1 MKLQGNDKYVKAGVT
16 VFLTVLALI
25 VCYFILLRIDA
36 LSGIFHKIIRILKS
50 FLYGGVLAY
59 LLTPVCRRLERLLDR
74 LFRGKNKK
82 LSAGLAV
89 AVSLLL
95 GIVVMGLIIMIVI
108 PQVWDSIVSLANVLP
123 GQLKDAYEKLYAK
136 LEDVPDVQNWVKDV
150 SEQTIA
156 RLETWSKTDLLP
168 TATTLL
174 GDIASYMSN
183 IFVVFKDALLGI
195 VISVYLLA
203 TRRKFTAQGKLLL
216 RGIFS
221 PVWVDRIEGEV
232 RYIDRMFNGFFM
244 GKLVDSALIGIL
256 CFIGCLALRLPSAP
270 LISVIVGITN
280 IIPMFGPFIGA
291 VPCTLL
297 LLLENP
303 IHALTFVIFLVILQ
317 QLDGN
322 LIGPRIMGNT
332 TGLSGF
338 WVTFAIVLFGGIWGL
353 TGMLVGVPLLAVLY
367 DLIRRLVYRS
377 LRKRDQE
384 QMIIAY
390 NADFHPD
397 PAAAQK
403 RLGTLKIGK
412 KKKKS

>member
-1 MKLQGNDKYVKAGVT
+1 MKLQGNDKYVKIGVT
-16 VFLTVLALI
+16 AFLTVLALI
-25 VCYFILLRIDA
+25 VCFFVLLRMDT
-36 LSGIFHKIIRILKS
+36 LTGVFHKIIRILKS

-59 LLTPVCRRLERLLDR
+59 LLTPVCRKLEKGLDR
-74 LFRGKNKK
+74 LFRGKSKK
-82 LSAGLAV
+82 ISAGLAV
-89 AVSLLL
+89 AFSLLL

-108 PQVWDSIVSLANVLP
+108 PQVWDSVVSLANVLP

-136 LEDVPDVQNWVKDV
+136 LEDLPDVQKWVKDV

-174 GDIASYMSN
+174 GDIATYMSN
-183 IFVVFKDALLGI
+183 IFVVFKDVLLGI

-203 TRRKFTAQGKLLL
+203 TRRKFSAQGKLLL
-216 RGIFS
+216 RGVFS
-221 PVWVDRIEGEV
+221 PLWVERIEGEL

-244 GKLVDSALIGIL
+244 GKLLDSVLIGIL

-270 LISVIVGITN
+270 LIAVIVGITN

-367 DLIRRLVYRS
+367 DLVRRLVYRS
-377 LRKRDQE
+377 LRKRGQD
-384 QMIIAY
+384 QMIVAY
-390 NADFHPD
+390 NADFHSERSASPK
-397 PAAAQK
+397 PVS
-403 RLGTLKIGK
+403 LIGKAK
-412 KKKKS
+412 KKK